1 MSHELEYAKPKS
13 LVAGSATAELLK
25 LAMPIIGMMVS
36 RMLMGFIDF
45 VMVSRL
51 GTDAQAA
58 ISPATIFVFAL
69 ACLGMGAAQSVQTF
83 VSQADG
89 RGEPEKGGGYAWQV
103 YYIAAI
109 CGIATLPI
117 VLTTDIWF
125 GWLASF
131 GGHEPGVAALEV
143 DYIRIAL
150 WSVAPAV
157 VCAGLTGFFNGIQR
171 PGLSLIAVLA
181 SLAINVLGNYAL
193 IFGNWGFPEM
203 GIQGAAVATVL
214 AWTLR
219 TIILTGALLLP
230 KIDARYNTRKSIL
243 LDREKMAGILRVGGP
258 TAIQWLID
266 IGAWVVFMALI
277 VPAYGKIAMAASNV
291 ALQYMH
297 FSFMPAI
304 GIGMAL
310 CSQVGFA
317 IGEGRPDDARMR
329 ARVAFRVTG
338 IYMGIVGLIMALGGY
353 PLMVL
358 MSQDPEV
365 IEIGVYV
372 LIWAAV
378 FQVFDA
384 MGITYMNAL
393 RGAGD
398 TRVPAIMVAFCCWV
412 IFIGGGYGA
421 TVWLKSW
428 NLHGPWAMCTIYIS
442 LLGVLLWRRWC
453 SGVWRSIKLFKEDP
467 TPEPPEAAAAEDL
480 VCEES
485 GAPGAEESGAA
496 RPASANLSPNG
507 AET

>member
-1 MSHELEYAKPKS
+1 MSQELAQSRNPLS
-13 LVAGSATAELLK
+13 GPQSPTMELLK
-25 LAMPIIGMMVS
+25 LAAPIIGMTVS
-36 RMLMGFIDF
+36 RMAMGFIDF

-89 RGEPEKGGGYAWQV
+89 RGEPQKSGGYAWQV
-103 YYIAAI
+103 FYIAAM
-109 CGIATLPI
+109 CGLVTLPI
-117 VLTTDIWF
+117 VLTTDVWF
-125 GWLASF
+125 GWIARF
-131 GGHEPGVAALEV
+131 GGHEAGVAALEV
-143 DYIRIAL
+143 DYIRIGL

-157 VCAGLTGFFNGIQR
+157 VCAGLTGFFNGIRR

-181 SLAINVLGNYAL
+181 SLAINVVGNYAL

-203 GIQGAAVATVL
+203 GIKGAAIATVA

-219 TIILTGALLLP
+219 MIILTGALLLP
-230 KIDARYNTRKSIL
+230 KIDARFNTRGSIR
-243 LDREKMAGILRVGGP
+243 LDREKMAGIMRVGGP
-258 TAIQWLID
+258 IAIQWVID
-266 IGAWVVFMALI
+266 IGAWVVFMSMI
-277 VPAYGKIAMAASNV
+277 VPVYGKIAMAASNV

-310 CSQVGFA
+310 CSQVGFS

-329 ARVAFRVTG
+329 AKVAMRLTA

-353 PLMVL
+353 PLMAL
-358 MSQDPEV
+358 MSKDPEV
-365 IEIGVYV
+365 IRIGVYV
-372 LIWAAV
+372 LIWAAI

-398 TRVPAIMVAFCCWV
+398 TRVPAMMVAFCCWV
-412 IFIGGGYGA
+412 IFICGGYG
-421 TVWLKSW
+421 TSIWLKSW
-428 NLHGPWAMCTIYIS
+428 GLNGPWSMCTIYIS
-442 LLGVLLWRRWC
+442 LLGLLLWARWRL
-453 SGVWRSIKLFKEDP
+453 GRWRTIRLFDKQPKSDVAPRDEPDP
-467 TPEPPEAAAAEDL
+467 G
-480 VCEES
+480 EETIT
-485 GAPGAEESGAA
+485 GEQPAPLPV
-496 RPASANLSPNG
+496 PAD
-507 AET
+507 